1 MGILKRNV
9 NLNLE
14 ELPGEKM
21 EIHELLIGKDGEA
34 NLIVIQD
41 ISPGD
46 ISHVVRLY
54 SLKIENNEHVIDDQ
68 IEGFAF
74 PSYEEATEFA
84 DRLPEM
90 SAINLLMFFRQKQVE
105 ADTDENESLLIH

>member
-1 MGILKRNV
+1 MGMLKNNV
-9 NLNLE
+9 NLNLG

-54 SLKIENNEHVIDDQ
+54 SLKIENNEHIVNDQ

-74 PSYEEATEFA
+74 PNYEKALEFA

-90 SAINLLMFFRQKQVE
+90 SAIDLLMFFRQKQVE
-105 ADTDENESLLIH
+105 ADADENESLLLH